1 MGEEAKERQRNRKRI
16 HTAVVEEH
24 LNGIPEHPLLQRKAP
39 AVHRSEEG
47 LPRAMRCTMAQL
59 RAWKCPLLQEYLH
72 GVGADEGPSCPLWWG
87 RLHDTLHLYT
97 CPSIQTGL
105 TPVDL
110 WRRPTQAADLVE
122 R

>member
-1 MGEEAKERQRNRKRI
+1 
-16 HTAVVEEH
+16 
-24 LNGIPEHPLLQRKAP
+24 
-39 AVHRSEEG
+39 
-47 LPRAMRCTMAQL
+47 MAQL

-105 TPVDL
+105 TPVDV
-110 WRRPTQAADLVE
+110 WRRPIQAADLVE